1 MTGRK
6 KKILTI
12 QILIFFIAI
21 LLVYLTYYNK
31 NTPTTK
37 NLKVEQKINKDL
49 DGVEKNVFDNIEYSG
64 VDLNGNRYV
73 IESEKAEFEI
83 DKPELIN
90 MNIVKAIFYFKDGS
104 ILTVNSKNGTYNNK
118 NFNMSFKNQIIAK
131 YNDSYLYSDNL
142 DYLNTEGIITIY
154 GNVSGESIQGNIVA
168 DKLKIDVNAK
178 TLDVSMFNKK
188 QIDLIL
194 KDNKWEKVLE

>member
-1 MTGRK
+1 MGQYWLWTVRM
-6 KKILTI
+6 
-12 QILIFFIAI
+12 
-21 LLVYLTYYNK
+21 
-31 NTPTTK
+31 
-37 NLKVEQKINKDL
+37 
-49 DGVEKNVFDNIEYSG
+49 
-64 VDLNGNRYV
+64 
-73 IESEKAEFEI
+73 
-83 DKPELIN
+83 ELI
-90 MNIVKAIFYFKDGS
+90 I
-104 ILTVNSKNGTYNNK
+104 T
-118 NFNMSFKNQIIAK
+118 K

>member
-1 MTGRK
+1 MTSRR

-12 QILIFFIAI
+12 QILIFLVAI

-31 NTPTTK
+31 NTPITK

-118 NFNMSFKNQIIAK
+118 NFNMSFRNQIITK

>member
-1 MTGRK
+1 MQNQHWIT
-6 KKILTI
+6 
-12 QILIFFIAI
+12 
-21 LLVYLTYYNK
+21 
-31 NTPTTK
+31 
-37 NLKVEQKINKDL
+37 
-49 DGVEKNVFDNIEYSG
+49 EKHF
-64 VDLNGNRYV
+64 
-73 IESEKAEFEI
+73 
-83 DKPELIN
+83 
-90 MNIVKAIFYFKDGS
+90 
-104 ILTVNSKNGTYNNK
+104 
-118 NFNMSFKNQIIAK
+118 QIIAK

-194 KDNKWEKVLE
+194 KDNK

>member
-1 MTGRK
+1 M
-6 KKILTI
+6 
-12 QILIFFIAI
+12 
-21 LLVYLTYYNK
+21 TYYNK

-90 MNIVKAIFYFKDGS
+90 MNTVKAIFYFKDGS

-118 NFNMSFKNQIIAK
+118 NFDMSFRNQIITK